1 MKKLTIFSVAASML
15 VLLQANP
22 AAAIPN
28 RPAGA
33 RIFMGEFVKHY
44 NQCVSPNDWT
54 FLSMQP
60 ACSPPQESVPACRF
74 DTNGKGKIRILAD
87 TANGDLVYKIKFK
100 GLTASCEGEQLDFIL
115 KYRQTNDD
123 CTGGDCTALD
133 TETIGGSCVVAGGRC
148 NILSTF
154 NSNAVTPVF
163 QSGLETSLEFHGC
176 GMKHNGEVA
185 FTCGLLLD

>member
-1 MKKLTIFSVAASML
+1 MKKLMVLSVAASL
-15 VLLQANP
+15 IGQLLATP

-33 RIFMGEFVKHY
+33 RIFMAEFVKHY
-44 NQCVSPNDWT
+44 NECSLPNDAT
-54 FLSMQP
+54 FTSMQP
-60 ACSPPQESVPACRF
+60 ACAPPQESAPACRF
-74 DTNGKGKIRILAD
+74 DTSGKGKIKMMAD

-123 CTGGDCTALD
+123 CAAGDCTAVD
-133 TETIGGSCVVAGGRC
+133 TETIGGSCVVTGGRC
-148 NILSTF
+148 NIFSTF

-163 QSGLETSLEFHGC
+163 QPGLETSLEFQGC

-185 FTCGLLLD
+185 FACGLLLD